1 VALDLR
7 RPLEAVKKRASRLGL
22 RKSRRYM
29 KSLGKVVCVVL
40 LCCLWT
46 ATARAADPNSG
57 MTLWVLGGSG
67 VQENGT
73 PTEELRVGYVGLL
86 PDVEFAIGGR
96 HMEAPD
102 SDVQKWGVRGYALAH
117 ALDTQMIA
125 SMIGNKLTLPDGDI
139 YGGLFIAWTYD
150 RSDEWS
156 GGYVVGG
163 LVDWPKG
170 WQTCLEYDADVF
182 NTNDNNHTILAGLR
196 RRF

>member
-1 VALDLR
+1 MSKWTMV
-7 RPLEAVKKRASRLGL
+7 S
-22 RKSRRYM
+22 
-29 KSLGKVVCVVL
+29 SLVVFLAVL
-40 LCCLWT
+40 LFVPSV
-46 ATARAADPNSG
+46 RAADPNSG
-57 MTLWVLGGSG
+57 MTVWALGGSG

-73 PTEELRVGYVGLL
+73 PTEELRIGYQGLL
-86 PDVEFAIGGR
+86 PDIELAAGVR

-102 SDVQKWGVRGYALAH
+102 EGVQKWGVRAYALAH

-139 YGGLFIAWTYD
+139 YGGLFAGWTYD

-182 NTNDNNHTILAGLR
+182 NTNDNNYTILVGLR
-196 RRF
+196 RKF